1 MKGDAAEGI
10 SCEFCH
16 KTVNVIVDPKTGLP
30 LPDMPGILSMELR
43 RPTDDSQQVF
53 FGTLV
58 DVPRRDSYLPFLS
71 QSQFCAGCHYG
82 VAGGVVGMGDVKGG
96 TIIYN
101 SYGEWLSSPY
111 SDPTTGKTCQ
121 QCHMP
126 VSSANWFVFPDKGG
140 LVRNDVQ
147 LHDHTMPGALDENL
161 LQNSVTMKT
170 DAQRSG
176 NQIQVQVSI
185 TNDKA
190 GHDVPTD
197 SPMRSVIL
205 VVEALDAAGKPLA
218 LADGYT
224 NPQFSGDYGVLPGK
238 TFAKVLKD
246 EWTGETPTVA
256 FWRPVTIVVDN
267 RIAAMATDTSK
278 YTFTLPSNGAVTVNV
293 KLIYRRAFYELGKQK
308 GWNDPDILMENAT
321 VQLPAN

>member
-1 MKGDAAEGI
+1 
-10 SCEFCH
+10 
-16 KTVNVIVDPKTGLP
+16 
-30 LPDMPGILSMELR
+30 
-43 RPTDDSQQVF
+43 
-53 FGTLV
+53 
-58 DVPRRDSYLPFLS
+58 
-71 QSQFCAGCHYG
+71 
-82 VAGGVVGMGDVKGG
+82 
-96 TIIYN
+96 
-101 SYGEWLSSPY
+101 
-111 SDPTTGKTCQ
+111 
-121 QCHMP
+121 MP
-126 VSSANWFVFPDKGG
+126 VSSAKWFVFPDKGG

-218 LADGYT
+218 LADGST
-224 NPQFSGDYGVLPGK
+224 NPQFSGDYGGLPGK